1 MVIAGLKQAGGASY
15 RAQVR

>member
-1 MVIAGLKQAGGASY
+1 MVIAGLIQAGGASY